1 MKHIQA
7 YLLLRMALSP
17 MYPSKNHCLTPS
29 HWQLIIMKHIQA
41 YTLLNKAFSPIY
53 LHSRCGS
60 SVYCSLATFGSE
72 LCTLGWCVRR
82 RLDGGQQ
89 GCQSL
94 VPGTNLCFCPP
105 PPPPPHPLLLTAA
118 RGVIAMTRTTVQL
131 PLG

>member
-1 MKHIQA
+1 MELRELMKYTICICSAHMVSEITEHLLILMVIMKHIQA
-7 YLLLRMALSP
+7 YLLFRMALLP
-17 MYPSKNHCLTPS
+17 MYLG
-29 HWQLIIMKHIQA
+29 
-41 YTLLNKAFSPIY
+41 
-53 LHSRCGS
+53 SRCGS
-60 SVYCSLATFGSE
+60 SVRCSLASFGSE
-72 LCTLGWCVRR
+72 LCTLGGCVRR

-89 GCQSL
+89 GCQSM